1 MGHAAPGGFLIRTAT
16 GGDCPAINAIYNFYV
31 HTSPATFDLVE
42 MTEDWRLDWFHQRM
56 DRGFPVLV
64 AVDEAGGEVAGWCA
78 LAAWSA
84 KAAYDRTAE
93 ESIYIADGYRRHG
106 LGKALLGAIVEEAR
120 DLGKHVVMAGVV
132 NCQAASLALH
142 ESLGFERSALN
153 RHMGFKLGEWH
164 DVAYLQRHLWRDE
177 R

>member
-1 MGHAAPGGFLIRTAT
+1 MEHAAPSGFLIRNAT
-16 GGDCPAINAIYNFYV
+16 EADCAAINAIYNFYV

-42 MTEDWRLDWFHQRM
+42 MTEEWRLDWFHQRM

-64 AVDEAGGEVAGWCA
+64 AADEARDEVAGWCA
-78 LAAWSA
+78 LGPWSP

-93 ESIYIADGYRRHG
+93 ESIYISDEYRRHG
-106 LGKALLGAIVEEAR
+106 LGRALLGGIVEEAR
-120 DLGKHVVMAGVV
+120 ALGKHVVMAGVT
-132 NCQAASLALH
+132 NCQEPSLALH

-164 DVAYLQRHLWRDE
+164 DVAYLQRHLWRE
-177 R
+177 AT